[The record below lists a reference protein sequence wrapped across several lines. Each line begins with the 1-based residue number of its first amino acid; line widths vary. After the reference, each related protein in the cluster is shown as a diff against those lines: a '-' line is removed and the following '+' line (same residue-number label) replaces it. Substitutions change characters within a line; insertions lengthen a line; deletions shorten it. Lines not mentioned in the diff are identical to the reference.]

1 MFQCGLQIHFDS
13 IRVNPIPQV
22 SAIIIFYP
30 YRCINSCVYILKFR
44 LFTSFIRILVVAHER
59 KTRCG
64 STFFAV
70 LGAFFLREIPTK
82 FPFLFSTI
90 ASYPFTRSHEP
101 PGSFFLSPSLFLF
114 SSSFFCF
121 FFFFFFTMIDSRRV
135 GIAQPP
141 RSGMVKFYFERC
153 PRYFAI
159 ERYVN
164 FRY

>member
-101 PGSFFLSPSLFLF
+101 PGSFFLSLSLSLFLF
-114 SSSFFCF
+114 LLLLFLLLFFHH
-121 FFFFFFTMIDSRRV
+121 DRLSPSRNCATTEI
-135 GIAQPP
+135 GSHHLDGEIL
-141 RSGMVKFYFERC
+141 
-153 PRYFAI
+153 
-159 ERYVN
+159 
-164 FRY
+164 FRTVSTILCNWKIC